1 MEGIEDRV
9 LMDILS
15 RAVGP
20 ECAPIAFDALSQAPS
35 ISVRYNPFKL
45 SSDQKGSVVPWNKYG
60 VMLSERPR
68 FVMDP
73 LFHAGCYY
81 VQDSSAMVVGH
92 IFREHLNDFE
102 GLGRPVRVLDLC
114 AAPGGKTTDLAVS
127 LRERFGDGFQLVANE
142 VMRNR
147 ASVLADNVAIWGD
160 PNVIVTSCDPK
171 AFSKLEGFFDV
182 LVVDAPCSGE
192 GMFRKDP
199 KAVEDWSLEAV
210 ELCAARQKRILAD
223 AWPSLRQ
230 NGLLIYSTC
239 TFEEAENDSNVE
251 WMASEL
257 GAEVVYCEYSSL
269 HGVILTRTGGLLV
282 PGFVRGEGQFVS
294 ILRKTAPAGATKNG
308 VEVLRPIRNGLE
320 KGVTKGRDF
329 IPSADWALSID
340 PPLDKYPAVEL
351 DLDTALRFLHRDGI
365 FVEGQPDGFLMV
377 CFEGHPL
384 GFVKNI
390 GKRWNNLHPQ
400 NRRIR
405 IDL

>member
-20 ECAPIAFDALSQAPS
+20 ERAPIAFDALSQAPS

-45 SSDQKGSVVPWNKYG
+45 SSDKKGSVVPWNKYG

-92 IFREHLNDFE
+92 IFREHLDDFE

-114 AAPGGKTTDLAVS
+114 AAPGGKTTDLAAS

-230 NGLLIYSTC
+230 NGLLIYST
-239 TFEEAENDSNVE
+239 
-251 WMASEL
+251 
-257 GAEVVYCEYSSL
+257 
-269 HGVILTRTGGLLV
+269 
-282 PGFVRGEGQFVS
+282 
-294 ILRKTAPAGATKNG
+294 
-308 VEVLRPIRNGLE
+308 
-320 KGVTKGRDF
+320 
-329 IPSADWALSID
+329 
-340 PPLDKYPAVEL
+340 
-351 DLDTALRFLHRDGI
+351 
-365 FVEGQPDGFLMV
+365 
-377 CFEGHPL
+377 
-384 GFVKNI
+384 
-390 GKRWNNLHPQ
+390 
-400 NRRIR
+400 
-405 IDL
+405 